1 MSLRKAYQDMIKV
14 QGMPDTAMLMEMTES
29 ALDNRV
35 YERKN
40 QGFTVR
46 ESIRLQQIS
55 GTTKFAE
62 EVASQSGG
70 TFVKLPEIESVGND
84 DLLAKFNALHAQIGR
99 LSQRFSEA
107 TEDGEVDKRERSELA
122 SIGDEIH
129 RATQE
134 LLGLTFRIYCR
145 PEVK

>member
-1 MSLRKAYQDMIKV
+1 MIKV
-14 QGMPDTAMLMEMTES
+14 QGMPDTAMLMEMSES

-55 GTTKFAE
+55 CTTKFAE
-62 EVASQSGG
+62 EIASISGG
-70 TFVKLPEIESVGND
+70 TFVKLPEIESIGND
-84 DLLAKFNALHAQIGR
+84 DLLSKFNALHAQIGR

-107 TEDGEVDKRERSELA
+107 TEDGEVDKRERTDLA
-122 SIGDEIH
+122 AIGDEIH

-134 LLGLTFRIYCR
+134 LLALTFRIYCR
-145 PEVK
+145 TEPK